1 MSHSQFRCIILI
13 LRHAW
18 LSLWDKHMTTGRIN
32 QITIIKRT
40 QRGRSLAN
48 SPELSIPNIVI
59 VLRAKQ
65 ARGLVRPRDWCFR
78 GLQPT
83 RSTLVKCRWEAQVQ
97 FTSEFLRCKLTSSW
111 AYAQGRS
118 RICALVDIHTLVTHN
133 DTIIFCSLR
142 EGLTY
147 SLCA

>member
-1 MSHSQFRCIILI
+1 MSHSQFHCLAFK

-32 QITIIKRT
+32 QITILKPKR
-40 QRGRSLAN
+40 AN
-48 SPELSIPNIVI
+48 SSRQVVRFAKVWSPEGSGTCVC
-59 VLRAKQ
+59 
-65 ARGLVRPRDWCFR
+65 RPEALCFR
-78 GLQPT
+78 DLQPT
-83 RSTLVKCRWEAQVQ
+83 RSPLVKCRWEAQVQ
-97 FTSEFLRCKLTSSW
+97 FTSKILRCKLTSSW